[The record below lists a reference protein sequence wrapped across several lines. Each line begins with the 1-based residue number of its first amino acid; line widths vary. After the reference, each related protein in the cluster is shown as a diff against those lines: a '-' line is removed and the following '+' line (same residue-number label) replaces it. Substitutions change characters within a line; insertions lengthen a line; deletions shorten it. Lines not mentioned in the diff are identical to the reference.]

1 MQRMM
6 LEETINE
13 ADVTQGQTDPKV
25 FMVRRMKKRKKKGK
39 MGFMQHFDPACY
51 LSTPSHG

>member
-13 ADVTQGQTDPKV
+13 ANVTQGQIDQKV

-39 MGFMQHFDPACY
+39 MAFM
-51 LSTPSHG
+51 